1 MFKVWYI
8 DTNNHEVISDE
19 LFTTREEAHAY
30 VSDLE
35 AKGLISETCLQAEG
49 ARVFPA
55 GLL

>member
-8 DTNNHEVISDE
+8 DANNHEVISDE

-30 VSDLE
+30 ASDLE